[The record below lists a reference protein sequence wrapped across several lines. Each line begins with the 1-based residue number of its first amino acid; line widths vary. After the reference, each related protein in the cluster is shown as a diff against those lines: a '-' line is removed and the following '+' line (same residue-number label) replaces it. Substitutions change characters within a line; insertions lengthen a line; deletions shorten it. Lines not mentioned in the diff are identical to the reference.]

1 MKHTANIITA
11 SRIAFASIIVFVPT
25 FSLIFYLLF
34 FLCGLTDMLDGYI
47 ARKTKTESDFGAR
60 LDSIADIVFVAVCV
74 IKIFP
79 AVLLERWQWI
89 WLAVIALMRVFN
101 IVYGYICKK
110 KIIML
115 HTILNKITGATL
127 FILPFTMPFLDIRF
141 VCVPVCVVA
150 TFSAL
155 DEFYRI
161 NKEQGY

>member
-11 SRIAFASIIVFVPT
+11 LRIAFAAIIVFVPT
-25 FSLIFYLLF
+25 FSLIFYLLY

-74 IKIFP
+74 VKIFP
-79 AVLLERWQWI
+79 AVSLNRWQWI
-89 WLAVIALMRVFN
+89 WIAVIALMRVFN
-101 IVYGYICKK
+101 IVYGYIRKK

-127 FILPFTMPFLDIRF
+127 FILPFTMPFLDIRL
-141 VCVPVCVVA
+141 VCIPVCAVA
-150 TFSAL
+150 TLSAL